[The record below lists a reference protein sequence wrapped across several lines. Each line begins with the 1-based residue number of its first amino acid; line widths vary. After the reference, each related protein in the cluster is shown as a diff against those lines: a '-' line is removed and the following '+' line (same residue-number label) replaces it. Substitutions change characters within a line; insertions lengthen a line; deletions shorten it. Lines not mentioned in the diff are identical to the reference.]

1 MISRHDYRIKNGLT
15 TEKKPSRFGTELKPN
30 STPSNHVKPKPTTN
44 IESTMEISKAQALKN
59 LFVPTPKGKRPKL
72 NPLQKKIQ
80 RQKTTETI
88 LMVLIGLVLLGIF
101 YVFY

>member
-15 TEKKPSRFGTELKPN
+15 TENKPSRFGTKLKPKPTT
-30 STPSNHVKPKPTTN
+30 SKHVKPKPITN
-44 IESTMEISKAQALKN
+44 IESTMEISKGQALKN
-59 LFVPTPKGKRPKL
+59 LFVPTPKDKRPKL

-80 RQKTTETI
+80 RQKNTETI

>member
-15 TEKKPSRFGTELKPN
+15 TEKKPSRFGTKLKPKP
-30 STPSNHVKPKPTTN
+30 TPSKHVKPKPTTN
-44 IESTMEISKAQALKN
+44 IESTMEISKGQALKN
-59 LFVPTPKGKRPKL
+59 LFVPTPKDKRPKL